1 MANYFKYLDHKFV
14 IAPSTEDGVERVV
27 ENSCSMKSDLI
38 TSTLN
43 VSVLYLTVESDASAY
58 VSLFDTNWVQ
68 YLDKNGVVLCYRLG
82 KGDDLTKYEHATP
95 IYWYNDDVLQAK
107 FYVTGVERVAQNL
120 VEFTCV
126 SEVGLLE
133 SRHYGGLY
141 TGTSIKD
148 ILSDII
154 GGAFSYAVDDK
165 IASLIVSGYL
175 GINTRRNNLHQ
186 VMFALGIVIKH
197 DENGDAVFTA
207 IDTQASTISI
217 DSTYQQG
224 SIKYSTP
231 VSKVIIT
238 EHSYIKTD
246 GDAIVTLYED
256 SSGSDQDEH
265 PPVKFSN
272 PCHSLQVTGTMQIVE
287 SGVNY
292 AIVKGAGTLTGK
304 EYTHIQREVSV
315 INEEASA
322 DNPLDVP
329 NATLINILN
338 SSAVAERLIKY
349 NSNTSVVT
357 LSFVHDNQRLNDYV
371 DFISPFY
378 EPEEG
383 FIRTMD
389 FKVSKEK
396 TKVTSEVV
404 CGYASAPVGDY
415 YNRVIEITED
425 QDFIIPNSVTSSKI
439 RIVSIG
445 CGFDGGSG
453 GPGGSAH
460 YDEPGSGGYRGLRG
474 PGGKIYNVEI
484 DTVKGKSYNC
494 RIGKSNGENTLFGDI
509 SSELGYSSQYGFI
522 CPITGKQYATQGLY
536 DGEEGQDGEQS
547 RFSVSGNV
555 RVTLQTSS
563 FPTNTYVEGV
573 SFSCKS
579 PLSGDDYSGVQC
591 YGTKGSGE
599 IGVNYYLRDCSIGS
613 NGDDGIDG
621 QLYGQGGSGSSGGNG
636 ANAGTSRVS
645 ISPEGALDLQKTV
658 TINGESYKVSSV
670 SSYGG
675 DSYARGGYAGIPG
688 RGKQGCILVYY
699 RED

>member
-14 IAPSTEDGVERVV
+14 IAPSTGDKIERVV

-68 YLDKNGVVLCYRLG
+68 YLDKNGLILCYRLG
-82 KGDDLTKYEHATP
+82 KGDDLTDYQYATP
-95 IYWYNDDVLQAK
+95 IYWYKDDTLQAK

-133 SRHYGGLY
+133 SQHYGGLY
-141 TGTSIKD
+141 TGANIKEV
-148 ILSDII
+148 LSDII
-154 GGAFSYAVDDK
+154 GGLFTYTVDEK
-165 IASLIVSGYL
+165 ISSLIVSGYL
-175 GINTRRNNLHQ
+175 GIDTRRNNLHQ
-186 VMFALGIVIKH
+186 VMFALGIIIKY
-197 DENGDAVFTA
+197 DQEGNAIFTA
-207 IDTQASTISI
+207 ADTQAATVSI
-217 DSTYQQG
+217 DATYQKG

-231 VSKVIIT
+231 VSKVVLT

-246 GDAIVTLYED
+246 GDATVTLYED
-256 SSGSDQDEH
+256 SSGSDQEEH

-292 AIVKGAGTLTGK
+292 AIVKGAGTLTGR

-315 INEEASA
+315 VNPEAST

-329 NATLINILN
+329 NATLINLLN

-349 NSNTSVVT
+349 NSNTSVIN

-383 FIRTMD
+383 FIRAMD
-389 FKVSKEK
+389 FKISKEK
-396 TKVTSEVV
+396 TKITAEVI

-425 QDFIIPNSVTSSKI
+425 QDFVIPNSITSNKI

-445 CGFDGGSG
+445 CGFDGYSG
-453 GPGGSAH
+453 GQGGSAY
-460 YDEPGSGGYRGLRG
+460 YDEPGTGGRGGSRG

-484 DTVKGKSYNC
+484 EAVKGKSYSC
-494 RIGKSNGENTLFGDI
+494 HIGKSNGENTLFGDI

-522 CPITGKQYATQGLY
+522 CPITGKQYATPGLY
-536 DGEEGQDGEQS
+536 DGEDGQDGEQS
-547 RFSVSGNV
+547 RFSVSGDV
-555 RVTLQTSS
+555 LVSWKVGT
-563 FPTNTYVEGV
+563 FPPSAYVDGV

-579 PLSGDDYSGVQC
+579 PVSGDTYSNVQC
-591 YGTKGSGE
+591 TGTKGSGK
-599 IGVNYYLRDCSIGS
+599 ISVNYYLRDCSTGA
-613 NGDDGIDG
+613 NGEDGVDG

-636 ANAGTSRVS
+636 ADAGTSQ
-645 ISPEGALDLQKTV
+645 IDTSPKGALYLYKTV
-658 TINGESYKVSSV
+658 TIDGESYQVSSI
-670 SSYGG
+670 SHYGG
-675 DSYARGGYAGIPG
+675 DSYARGGYAGTPG
-688 RGKQGCILVYY
+688 RGMQGCILVYY